1 MLLLFLTCH
10 TNVLLPKFDP
20 IEIWNTIE
28 KEKVQTISLIGDAM
42 ARPLI
47 EEFETGNHDGSSLV
61 NVNSAAAIFS
71 VEVKERWLN
80 ALPNVIVMDIIGSSE
95 TGFTGTGRG
104 EKSNLAD
111 KGSLVHIGDDMAVLA
126 EALNLLDTATQGGQ
140 SGRVGRR

>member
-1 MLLLFLTCH
+1 MHANGQWGMLLRFLTCH

-61 NVNSAAAIFS
+61 NVHSAAALFS
-71 VEVKERWLN
+71 VEFKARWPIRSDKRRGGKECVR
-80 ALPNVIVMDIIGSSE
+80 
-95 TGFTGTGRG
+95 
-104 EKSNLAD
+104 
-111 KGSLVHIGDDMAVLA
+111 
-126 EALNLLDTATQGGQ
+126 
-140 SGRVGRR
+140 